1 MKNFAIFLLQLCFLY
16 SESFQSSSFPS
27 INSSRSASNSKL
39 HNIFGNL
46 FGEKSSQ
53 PIDEENKQS
62 FANTGPVASIFT
74 IPTKEIK
81 SKPLRFYLQ
90 LFLVSQQNFPVKGS
104 WLLATNEE
112 DTERLDL
119 YYADGTGMVSILLDD
134 NGIIVRRQGKR
145 PSLQYMLQES
155 VLLHKLV
162 DEIEQIAFG
171 DGNEGGNN
179 DNLIVDEKR
188 LIQFASENNN
198 VLTEVRKNLPARQ
211 ERS

>member
-1 MKNFAIFLLQLCFLY
+1 MKNSAIFLLQLCFLY
-16 SESFQSSSFPS
+16 SESFQCSVPS
-27 INSSRSASNSKL
+27 SSRSTSNSKL

-74 IPTKEIK
+74 IPTKEMK

-171 DGNEGGNN
+171 DGNEGGGNN

-188 LIQFASENNN
+188 LIQFASENND
-198 VLTEVRKNLPARQ
+198 VLTEARKNLPARQ